1 MQDPEKIAVG
11 SCICDIA
18 AGDWVIQDYA
28 ARYDVIRACR
38 NQTNVGFNRNFMYSS
53 PKAKEVT
60 MILHYSTEGS
70 LSFKSISSESLV
82 VA

>member
-1 MQDPEKIAVG
+1 MIFIIYKNITSDEVLI
-11 SCICDIA
+11 
-18 AGDWVIQDYA
+18 IQIGRETHYF
-28 ARYDVIRACR
+28 YL
-38 NQTNVGFNRNFMYSS
+38 YSS